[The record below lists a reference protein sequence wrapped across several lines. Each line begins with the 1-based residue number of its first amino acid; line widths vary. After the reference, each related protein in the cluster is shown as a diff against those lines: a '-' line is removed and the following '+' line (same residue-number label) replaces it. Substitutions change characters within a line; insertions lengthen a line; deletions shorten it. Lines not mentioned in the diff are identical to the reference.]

1 MAILSKECKPDT
13 LELTSAYS
21 LALRMFKAFI
31 QILLIVNL
39 FLNQPLLAL
48 LLCVIQ
54 TWMTQ
59 LILAVSL

>member
-13 LELTSAYS
+13 LELTSIYS
-21 LALRMFKAFI
+21 LALRIFKAFI

-39 FLNQPLLAL
+39 FLNQLLLAL
-48 LLCVIQ
+48 LLCVMQ
-54 TWMTQ
+54 TWMIQ

>member
-13 LELTSAYS
+13 LELTSIYS
-21 LALRMFKAFI
+21 LALRIFKAFI

-39 FLNQPLLAL
+39 FLNQLLLAL

-54 TWMTQ
+54 TWMIQ